1 MLYTLVTLFPEWFAS
16 PLSTGLMAKAREAGV
31 VDFAFANPR
40 DTAAWTTALTA
51 AAPAWC

>member
-40 DTAAWTTALTA
+40 DKARDRHRSVDDS
-51 AAPAWC
+51 P